1 MEKFKFNFGEG
12 LSPKKTYV
20 LDKKGSRQ
28 KEQQRISL
36 LQKHVKDK
44 KKVQAILEDI
54 EKNHNWSWYR
64 EMYDRHKNN
73 LDFLALTYRY
83 DTKISYGQ
91 MFERATAMAKTLK
104 AMGIKKGM
112 NIPMCAANTPE
123 MVEMLLAISMVGA
136 RFTMFGDD
144 FDLDYI
150 QEIVARCGNDVLFI
164 SSDDKYGKIKDIIDD
179 FNFQNKLVI
188 SLTDSLQDGI
198 DYFDKWDDEFYKFE
212 NKVYDFKR
220 KDPNVLSVD
229 EFVKYGNM
237 YIGEVVDTTVG
248 LDDVFATTFSS
259 GSTKT
264 GRPKAIVHTNRS
276 FVTMARFHDTDI
288 SGLPEMRNMISLAHI
303 PPHSNTDLIT
313 CISDV
318 FSQKCAVACEPIYDE
333 HFFAKALIIN
343 QADYVAAPTSMW
355 IQGLKDFRDK
365 EELKDYDLSFL
376 KLPAAVGEPMSPGE
390 EKFINRELKKQKAG
404 TKKLPF
410 PLAPVKISFGGG
422 DCEHGGLYFT
432 LFKQLREAITFPR
445 EDYGIKPFQSVNVTA
460 LRPDGTECDF
470 YELGRL
476 VANSPGTMQYY
487 DNNEEATKKF
497 FIKDAYGNTWADHGV
512 WGYINSYGNPL
523 MKGRMG
529 DEFTLSNGIKVPT
542 FVIADEILKDTKN
555 IMSCSVVNVKDED
568 GEEIPVAHIE
578 LQPDKKKSESN
589 ALMSAEERLQNYLPD
604 ELADKVVY
612 RVHSY
617 EEGFPLTGC
626 RKRKHLALEEE
637 GLTAACIKPRICEV
651 YDSSGKE
658 ICVYYDKP
666 YQTDHKKFDNK
677 LYIKIVLKK

>member
-1 MEKFKFNFGEG
+1 MQKFTFNFGEG
-12 LSPKKTYV
+12 LSPDKTYV
-20 LDKKGSRQ
+20 VSRKGSKE

-36 LQKHVKDK
+36 LKKHVKSQ
-44 KKVQAILEDI
+44 KKVQEIIQDI

-64 EMYDRHKNN
+64 EMFDRNKDN
-73 LDFLALTYRY
+73 LDLLALTYRR
-83 DTKISYGQ
+83 DTKITYQ
-91 MFERATAMAKTLK
+91 EMFNRATEMAKSLRT
-104 AMGIKKGM
+104 MGIKKGM

-123 MVEMLLAISMVGA
+123 MVEVLLAISMVGA

-144 FDLDYI
+144 FDPDYI
-150 QEIVARCGNDVLFI
+150 REIVARCGNPVLFI
-164 SSDDKYGKIKDIIDD
+164 ASDDKYGKIKDLLDD
-179 FNFQNKLVI
+179 FHFQNKLVI
-188 SLTDSLQDGI
+188 SLADSLKDGK
-198 DYFDKWDDEFYKFE
+198 DAFAKWDDEFYRFE
-212 NKVYDFKR
+212 NKVPAFKR
-220 KDPNVLSVD
+220 RDPNILSMD
-229 EFVKYGNM
+229 EFLKYGSM
-237 YIGEVVDTTVG
+237 YRGEVVDKTVK
-248 LDDVFATTFSS
+248 LDDIFATTFSS
-259 GSTKT
+259 GSTKS

-333 HFFAKALIIN
+333 KFFAKSLLIN

-355 IQGLKDFRDK
+355 IQGLKDFRSK
-365 EELKDYDLSFL
+365 SEYQEFDLSFL

-410 PLAPVKISFGGG
+410 PLAPVKVSFGGG

-432 LFKQLREAITFPR
+432 LFKQLREMITFPK
-445 EDYGIKPFQSVNVTA
+445 EDYGLKPFQSVEVSA

-487 DNNEEATKKF
+487 DHNEEATKKF
-497 FIKDAYGNTWADHGV
+497 FIQDAYGKTWADHSV
-512 WGYINSYGNPL
+512 WGYINRFGNPL

-529 DEFTLSNGIKVPT
+529 DEFTLSNGVQVPT
-542 FVIADEILKDTKN
+542 FIIADEILKDTKN
-555 IMSCSVVNVKDED
+555 IMSCSVANVKDEH

-578 LQPDKKKSESN
+578 LQPDKKLSEAN
-589 ALMSAEERLQNYLPD
+589 ALMSAENRLQSNLPC
-604 ELADKVVY
+604 ELANKVVY

-637 GLTAACIKPRICEV
+637 GLTDACVKPYIYEV
-651 YDSSGKE
+651 FEAPGMRT
-658 ICVYYDKP
+658 CVYYDRP
-666 YQTDHKKFDNK
+666 YKSHHELENKGAYVKK
-677 LYIKIVLKK
+677 